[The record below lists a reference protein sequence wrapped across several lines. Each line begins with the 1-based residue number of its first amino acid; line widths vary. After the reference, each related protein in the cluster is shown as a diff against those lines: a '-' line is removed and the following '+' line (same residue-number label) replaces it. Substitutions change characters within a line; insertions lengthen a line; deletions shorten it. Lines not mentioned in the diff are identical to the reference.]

1 MWTIKMSNTNTFL
14 LAWVTSLSFVAARH
28 SGAVGTRGHP
38 LTWTKYHDLADHQK
52 FLFSL
57 EMAYPNTVEVEKIG
71 SSVLGVPLLVLKVC
85 AGGCGARPGFWGD
98 GGIHGREWI
107 SPAAVSYL
115 ADVSFTHTRN
125 ILAVKETL
133 LETCPRE
140 QHAPAE

>member
-1 MWTIKMSNTNTFL
+1 MTNTNTCL

-85 AGGCGARPGFWGD
+85 AGGCGARPVFWVD

-115 ADVSFTHTRN
+115 ADVSLTHIRN
-125 ILAVKETL
+125 ILAIEETL